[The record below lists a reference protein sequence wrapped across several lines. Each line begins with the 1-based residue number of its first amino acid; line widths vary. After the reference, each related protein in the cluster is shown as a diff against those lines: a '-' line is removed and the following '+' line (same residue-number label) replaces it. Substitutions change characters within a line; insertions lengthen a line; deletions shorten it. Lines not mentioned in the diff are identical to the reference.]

1 VLKKLYDI
9 RERKQLDKTMSALKK
24 IHYLSEED
32 YLQNELSAT
41 IKHEYIDGQI
51 YAMAGASENHNRISM
66 NIAFQLRLAARGGKC
81 GVFMSDMKLRI
92 PQSHVYYYPDVM
104 LVCQRSEA
112 DNDYYKHQPCFIAEV
127 LSKGTQA
134 TDKREKLLNYQKIA
148 SLRYYLMID
157 SSQKCVEYWQRDETG
172 DWQTAVLEPGEN
184 LLIQCENFST
194 ALTLDSIY
202 EDVEL

>member
-1 VLKKLYDI
+1 
-9 RERKQLDKTMSALKK
+9 MSALRK
-24 IHYLSEED
+24 IDYLSEED

-51 YAMAGASENHNRISM
+51 YAMAGASENHNLISG
-66 NIAFQLRLAARGGKC
+66 NIFSTLRNATRGKDC
-81 GVFMSDMKLRI
+81 RVFMSDMKLRI

-104 LVCQRSEA
+104 LVCQRSAA
-112 DNDYYKHQPCFIAEV
+112 DDDYYKHQPCFIAEV

-148 SLRYYLMID
+148 TLRYYLMID
-157 SSQKCVEYWQRDETG
+157 SSQKCVDYWQRDEAG

-184 LLIQCENFST
+184 LQIQCDSFST
-194 ALTLDSIY
+194 GLTLDSIY